1 MELQHYLLQYNL
13 PSFSTGAAEL
23 MGVSNLT
30 GKRFKISKIQLFQ
43 IIYYS
48 VIAPLI
54 LFILIFSLLIGVNLI
69 FWYTGVNLIVK
80 ESLFIKRDNPVL
92 NKTTK
97 LFPLE
102 LFPFYYH
109 CFLVLYQILLLFYPR
124 DWYCN
129 YYINILN

>member
-1 MELQHYLLQYNL
+1 M
-13 PSFSTGAAEL
+13 
-23 MGVSNLT
+23 
-30 GKRFKISKIQLFQ
+30 
-43 IIYYS
+43 
-48 VIAPLI
+48 
-54 LFILIFSLLIGVNLI
+54 
-69 FWYTGVNLIVK
+69 GVNLIVK

-124 DWYCN
+124 H
-129 YYINILN
+129 